1 MNMRTAWLVLVVAL
15 LLLANCAAAT
25 RCMIFVEDEY
35 KMTINNADIYLD
47 DWSHLLGTT
56 SYNTA
61 IGRNCWVG
69 NIPEGQH
76 VLYAKWA
83 GVPRS
88 RPSHEGSASVNLEG
102 RSPQRI
108 TIVTHRV

>member
-1 MNMRTAWLVLVVAL
+1 MNMRKASLVLLVAL

-47 DWSHLLGTT
+47 NWSHRLGTT

-61 IGRNCWVG
+61 IGRNCWIG
-69 NIPEGQH
+69 DIAEGEH
-76 VLYAKWA
+76 MLYAKWA
-83 GVPRS
+83 GIPRS
-88 RPSHEGSASVNLEG
+88 RPPHEGYALVNIIG
-102 RSPQRI
+102 RSPQHI